1 MLGLRHHP
9 SPHDTVTVLLRRL
22 SRQHH
27 LAENQGLFLA
37 RIADRETLPEADVF
51 DRVRAARATV
61 ELVDRLDE
69 QSQLNE
75 SDKEILKFWLLAH
88 TALELRE
95 TIHAFG
101 VVGRDEATKITAA
114 ALLLLPNYLVEL
126 AYSENGNL
134 QRAGLLATRY
144 TSGTLF
150 EVVQLSERL
159 VSRMQQ

>member
-37 RIADRETLPEADVF
+37 RIADRETLPEADVS

-114 ALLLLPNYLVEL
+114 ALLLPNYLVEL

>member
-1 MLGLRHHP
+1 MLGLRHH

-22 SRQHH
+22 GRQHH
-27 LAENQGLFLA
+27 LAENQRLFLE
-37 RIADRETLPEADVF
+37 RMADQDHPASDIS

-69 QSQLNE
+69 QSQLTE

-88 TALELRE
+88 TALELRD
-95 TIHAFG
+95 TMHAFG
-101 VVGRDEATKITAA
+101 VVGRDAATRITAA
-114 ALLLLPNYLVEL
+114 ALLLPNYLVEL

-134 QRAGLLATRY
+134 QRAGLLVTRY

-159 VSRMQQ
+159 VARVQQA

>member
-37 RIADRETLPEADVF
+37 RIANHELPAAADPS
-51 DRVRAARATV
+51 DRVRAARAIV

-69 QSQLNE
+69 QPQLTE

-95 TIHAFG
+95 TMHAFG
-101 VVGRDEATKITAA
+101 VVGRDAATRITAA
-114 ALLLLPNYLVEL
+114 ALLLPNYLVEL
-126 AYSENGNL
+126 AYSENSNL
-134 QRAGLLATRY
+134 QRAGLIATRD

-159 VSRMQQ
+159 VARVQH